1 VYPSAQKWTAEDNKL
16 YKPITKDVV
25 DGVTHEFKLQDIE
38 HDPNWITKS
47 TCIITSNVERAM
59 INTEAAKA
67 FGKCNIVPV
76 LQWKRKL
83 ILDFPLSVKA
93 ILSSSLGN
101 AKNYR

>member
-1 VYPSAQKWTAEDNKL
+1 MTQTL
-16 YKPITKDVV
+16 
-25 DGVTHEFKLQDIE
+25 DIE

-47 TCIITSNVERAM
+47 TCIVTSNVERAM

-67 FGKCNIVPV
+67 FCKRNNVTV

-93 ILSSSLGN
+93 ILYDKDERPKLFAYFVQQADRGFARSQLCTNEDGTSNNFVL
-101 AKNYR
+101 